1 LSEWRVNGWMDQGGE
16 KDGEMEMETEIEIEI
31 EMRD

>member
-1 LSEWRVNGWMDQGGE
+1 MDGWVDQGGE
-16 KDGEMEMETEIEIEI
+16 KDGEMEMETENEIEI